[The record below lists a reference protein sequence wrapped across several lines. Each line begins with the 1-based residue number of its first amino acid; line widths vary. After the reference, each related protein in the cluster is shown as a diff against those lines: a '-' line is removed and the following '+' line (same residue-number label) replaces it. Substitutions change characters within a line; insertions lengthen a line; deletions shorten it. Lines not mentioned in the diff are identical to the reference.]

1 VSGPRKSPPRH
12 DPVMDALNR
21 NGALVDTDEED
32 LRQNVELVLARI
44 RGSDPPVTRIRRR
57 GFGGSTSYP
66 SAIVTVDLANGDF
79 IVIFL
84 KDFAQAGLP
93 QEAAAERRERER
105 HVYEDLLDG
114 EQLGTARF
122 YGAHWDDASARFW
135 LMLEFVEG
143 ELLRDCGFEVWPAAA
158 AWLGRLHGRFAGQG
172 ARLRGCRFLVRHDA
186 DFFVRTAEHSLAAL
200 SELST
205 PLARRLTAVLAR
217 YELVLTVLNRDP
229 ETLVH
234 GSYRKQ
240 NVIVGRSS
248 EPTRICP
255 TDWELAAFGRSAY
268 DLAFVCDDLRSP
280 KLDALFDAYER
291 AVESAGLPAPDREE
305 LRHEV
310 ECFCLQKKINSLGH
324 LRRWSRPFETAAKVI
339 TAAEELA
346 GRLA

>member
-1 VSGPRKSPPRH
+1 
-12 DPVMDALNR
+12 MDALNR

-324 LRRWSRPFETAAKVI
+324 LRRWPRPFETAAKVI

>member
-1 VSGPRKSPPRH
+1 MEGF
-12 DPVMDALNR
+12 NR

-32 LRQNVELVLARI
+32 LRQSVELFLARI
-44 RGSDPPVTRIRRR
+44 RGRASPITRIRRR
-57 GFGGSTSYP
+57 GFEGSTSYP
-66 SAIVTVDLANGDF
+66 SAIVTVDLANGDS

-84 KDFAQAGLP
+84 KNFARSTLP
-93 QEAAAERRERER
+93 QEAAAERREREL

-122 YGAHWDDASARFW
+122 YGAKWDDASARFW

-143 ELLRDCGFEVWPAAA
+143 ELLRDCGFEYWPAAA

-186 DFFVRTAEHSLAAL
+186 DFFVRAAEHAHAAL

-205 PLARRLTAVLAR
+205 PLARRLAAVLAR
-217 YELVLTVLNRDP
+217 YELVLAVLNRNP

-240 NVIVGRSS
+240 NVLVVHSS

-280 KLDALFDAYER
+280 KLDAVFDAYER
-291 AVESAGLPAPDREE
+291 EAASAGLPARHRDE

-310 ECFCLQKKINSLGH
+310 DCFRLHKKINSLGH
-324 LRRWSRPFETAAKVI
+324 VRRWPRPFETAAKVI

>member
-1 VSGPRKSPPRH
+1 
-12 DPVMDALNR
+12 MDALNR

-324 LRRWSRPFETAAKVI
+324 VRRWPRPFETAAKVI